1 MSLKQRFCRVCGQPF
16 RFVRFDSQVCT
27 TTCGMRKIRG
37 FDLAYL
43 TELPP
48 DQARARRSV
57 HAAIDDEDRGAP
69 KSAVDP
75 VSGVCLERVHVYP
88 LPSTGWRELGCNRDL
103 RYSIEG

>member
-1 MSLKQRFCRVCGQPF
+1 MSTKQRFCRVCGQPF
-16 RFVRFDSQVCT
+16 RFVFDSQVCT

-57 HAAIDDEDRGAP
+57 HAAIEDEIFVMKMATASR
-69 KSAVDP
+69 
-75 VSGVCLERVHVYP
+75 
-88 LPSTGWRELGCNRDL
+88 REGRATRRNLLKVKRMKVAL
-103 RYSIEG
+103 

>member
-1 MSLKQRFCRVCGQPF
+1 MSMKQRFCRVCGQPF

-57 HAAIDDEDRGAP
+57 HNAIDDEIFVMKLATTSQREGRKARRGLPRP
-69 KSAVDP
+69 KRISV
-75 VSGVCLERVHVYP
+75 V
-88 LPSTGWRELGCNRDL
+88 
-103 RYSIEG
+103 